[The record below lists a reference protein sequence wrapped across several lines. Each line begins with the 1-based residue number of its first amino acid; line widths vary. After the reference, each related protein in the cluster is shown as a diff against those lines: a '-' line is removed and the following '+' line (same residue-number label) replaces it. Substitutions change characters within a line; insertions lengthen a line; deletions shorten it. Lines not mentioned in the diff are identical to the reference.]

1 MWQIVTMSNR
11 WIYHSFLA
19 AIIAAAFL
27 ASPGAWAKKGRSA
40 IVDVHAHLL
49 GGKKRGLQGAMY
61 SGLGVMNEFNIST
74 SIIMPPPQTVGQDI
88 GDTLENYSE
97 IITGGSARFL
107 FLGGGGSLNVM
118 IQEAVAAGRVTGE
131 MHEAFRRRATAIL
144 NQGAIGFGEM
154 AAEHVSLRPGHPY
167 VSAPPDH
174 PLFLL
179 LAEIAAERG
188 VPIDLHMEAIPESM
202 PRTDK
207 LNTSNPEVLK
217 ANIAAF
223 ERLLAHDR
231 RANIVWSH
239 LWWDNTGARTVSLTR
254 RLLEAHSNLFLS
266 IKIRG
271 EVIRRTMV
279 VDRDGVLKPDWLAL
293 IEAFPDR
300 FMIGTDLKYRG
311 EGRTRGGGVKVYR
324 NVLKRLSPRAEKSV
338 AYDNAR
344 RIFKLDR

>member
-1 MWQIVTMSNR
+1 
-11 WIYHSFLA
+11 
-19 AIIAAAFL
+19 
-27 ASPGAWAKKGRSA
+27 
-40 IVDVHAHLL
+40 
-49 GGKKRGLQGAMY
+49 MY

-202 PRTDK
+202 PRTYK

-217 ANIAAF
+217 ANVAAF

-311 EGRTRGGGVKVYR
+311 EGRTSGGGVKVYR